1 MTTDTKPL
9 PLEPDSAELQEAVS
23 KTTFSHEVANLE
35 AATTYSIYLK
45 AYSALGGSQHSS
57 TITATTKG
65 GGRFLS
71 AQCIL
76 CTMGLVPYV

>member
-1 MTTDTKPL
+1 MTSDPNL
-9 PLEPDSAELQEAVS
+9 APSEPDSVELQEAVS

-45 AYSALGGSQHSS
+45 AYSALGGSQQSS

-65 GGRFLS
+65 GGRFPPV
-71 AQCIL
+71 
-76 CTMGLVPYV
+76 GLHDGF